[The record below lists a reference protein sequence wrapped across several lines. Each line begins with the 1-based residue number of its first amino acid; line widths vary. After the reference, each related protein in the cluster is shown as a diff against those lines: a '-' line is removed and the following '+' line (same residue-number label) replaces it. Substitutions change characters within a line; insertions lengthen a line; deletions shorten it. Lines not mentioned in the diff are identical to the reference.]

1 LLSVRL
7 ANHQLTNERKKKGHK
22 HHVKSRQSEN
32 HRLQQVNFQEKSL
45 QRDPIQIRSRFGDDK
60 LHIESEIAPPRV
72 FDRRLLAGSRGGETM
87 RAIIQLWAVIAI
99 SGVIGLIAI
108 NWNGSYEKGSAID
121 ILKTQVQRA
130 KQ

>member
-1 LLSVRL
+1 
-7 ANHQLTNERKKKGHK
+7 
-22 HHVKSRQSEN
+22 
-32 HRLQQVNFQEKSL
+32 
-45 QRDPIQIRSRFGDDK
+45 
-60 LHIESEIAPPRV
+60 
-72 FDRRLLAGSRGGETM
+72 M

-121 ILKTQVQRA
+121 VIKTQVQRV